1 MAMSDSSDAR
11 TSATLLGRLRD
22 HADRAA
28 WAAFV
33 ERYGRQVYGW
43 CRARGLHDADAED
56 VTQEVLMALAGAL
69 RSMAYDR
76 RHGKFRNY
84 LRVVTRRA
92 IGNFR
97 AREGRSGRA
106 GGVKVQELLEA
117 AEAGEDLAA
126 RLEAEFDLELLE
138 IAVGRVSQR
147 VDARTMAAFRMT
159 AIEGQSGDVV
169 AEQLAMQV
177 TAVYMARS
185 RVQKMIREV
194 IQELE
199 GAE

>member
-1 MAMSDSSDAR
+1 MSDASDAQ

-22 HADRAA
+22 HADREA
-28 WAAFV
+28 WVAFV

-56 VTQEVLMALAGAL
+56 ITQEVLMALAGAL
-69 RSMAYDR
+69 RSMVYDR
-76 RHGKFRNY
+76 RQGKFRNY

-92 IGNFR
+92 IGNFL

-106 GGVKVQELLEA
+106 GSARVQELLESV
-117 AEAGEDLAA
+117 EAGEGLAA
-126 RLEAEFDLELLE
+126 RLEGEFDLELLE

-159 AIEGQSGDVV
+159 AVEGLGGDAV
-169 AEQLAMQV
+169 AEQLGMQV

-199 GAE
+199 GAG